1 MVEIL
6 PVKTLSKVQ
15 GVLPWR
21 RKRNYSIS
29 HNENQMRLKE
39 LKEGL
44 KVSHC
49 SRLHLVC
56 YATKVCLVSP
66 PFLPPSPSSPPLL
79 SKCPCHSLVCCCCVD
94 RCLDTGCNS
103 VSMVTSFLSLL
114 RGFLAFL
121 VNGTNL
127 LSQLTKSYKLFLK
140 HFLWLIC
147 INISRIISP
156 TCFSAVFPDNHPVT
170 SPSCFLQHMDSL
182 SWQLLYYLGCL
193 QMTKDL
199 SPEILGLPL

>member
-6 PVKTLSKVQ
+6 PVRTLSKVQ

-21 RKRNYSIS
+21 RKRNYSMS

-56 YATKVCLVSP
+56 YATKVCLVPP

-103 VSMVTSFLSLL
+103 VSMVTSFLSLV

-127 LSQLTKSYKLFLK
+127 LSQLTKSCKLFLK
-140 HFLWLIC
+140 HFLWLIW
-147 INISRIISP
+147 INISR
-156 TCFSAVFPDNHPVT
+156 D
-170 SPSCFLQHMDSL
+170 Q
-182 SWQLLYYLGCL
+182 
-193 QMTKDL
+193 
-199 SPEILGLPL
+199 